1 MDLYL
6 ALYNSTFLATH
17 IQQKTAKAPLNMGTK
32 FRGEAFTD
40 MKATGV
46 VLIILG
52 AIALIYGGITYTT
65 HKKVI
70 DIGPIQAEKKETH
83 NIPLPPVL
91 GVIAI
96 VGGGA
101 LLLVGGK
108 SR

>member
-1 MDLYL
+1 MKIAGILL
-6 ALYNSTFLATH
+6 IAL
-17 IQQKTAKAPLNMGTK
+17 
-32 FRGEAFTD
+32 
-40 MKATGV
+40 GV
-46 VLIILG
+46 V
-52 AIALIYGGITYTT
+52 ALIYGGITYTT

-70 DIGPIQAEKKETH
+70 DLGPIQAEKKETH
-83 NIPLPPVL
+83 DIPLPPIL